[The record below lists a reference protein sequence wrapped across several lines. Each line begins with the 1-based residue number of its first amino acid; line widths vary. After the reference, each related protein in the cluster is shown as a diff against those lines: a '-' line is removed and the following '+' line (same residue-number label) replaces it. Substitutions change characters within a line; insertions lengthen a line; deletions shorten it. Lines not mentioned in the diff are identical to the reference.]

1 MRIILCV
8 RPNLRGYVN
17 KDTWCKINTINITLQ
32 KYHQFVPQSTENVD
46 CNKLKT
52 NDIKS
57 E

>member
-17 KDTWCKINTINITLQ
+17 KDTCKINTINITLQ
-32 KYHQFVPQSTENVD
+32 KYHQLVPQSTEKVD

>member
-17 KDTWCKINTINITLQ
+17 KDTLCKINTINITLQ

-46 CNKLKT
+46 CNILKM

>member
-8 RPNLRGYVN
+8 RPNLRGYYVN
-17 KDTWCKINTINITLQ
+17 KDTCKINTINITLQ